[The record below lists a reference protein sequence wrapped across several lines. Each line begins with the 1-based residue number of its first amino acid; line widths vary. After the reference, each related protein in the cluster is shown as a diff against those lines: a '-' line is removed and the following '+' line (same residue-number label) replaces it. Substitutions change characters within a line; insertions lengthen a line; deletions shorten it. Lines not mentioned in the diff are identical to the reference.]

1 MSLLEVLSLVPF
13 VGLMLATIQ
22 QYGNRR
28 LYITCLTIAGV
39 IFFAI
44 GFSL

>member
-1 MSLLEVLSLVPF
+1 MNLWQVLAIVPF
-13 VGLMLATIQ
+13 VGLLLATIR

-44 GFSL
+44 GFTL